1 MSTIVG
7 LKDGNDVYIG
17 ADSRAST
24 EDGHIRPIM
33 CQKVFRNGKYLVGF
47 TGSVRGGQV
56 LFPHNF
62 RFPKH
67 IYLLPD
73 AIREQLHN
81 KGCLESSDTQ
91 TDAHGCNYLIATHG
105 RLYEILCDFQLN
117 QIEHFTS
124 IGSGSPFAFG
134 SLFTTSL
141 MEHQLSPVERVELAL
156 KAAAEFDAATGSPFV
171 IEKL

>member
-7 LKDGNDVYIG
+7 LKDGNDIYIG
-17 ADSRAST
+17 VDSRAST
-24 EDGHIRPIM
+24 EDGHIRPIICEKM
-33 CQKVFRNGKYLVGF
+33 FRNGKYLVGF

-56 LFPHNF
+56 LLPYYF

-67 IYLLPD
+67 PYMLPD

-81 KGCLESSDTQ
+81 KGCLETGESNV
-91 TDAHGCNYLIATHG
+91 DAQGCNYIIAIQG
-105 RLYEILCDFQLN
+105 RLYEILSDFQLN
-117 QIEHFTS
+117 AISEFTT

-134 SLFTTSL
+134 SLFTTNTMKDVL
-141 MEHQLSPVERVELAL
+141 TPVERIELAL
-156 KAAAEFDAATGSPFV
+156 KSAAEFDAATGPPFI

>member
-7 LKDGNDVYIG
+7 LIEGDDVYIG

-24 EDGHIRPIM
+24 EDGQIRPII
-33 CQKVFRNGKYLVGF
+33 CDKIFRNGKYLVGF

-56 LFPHNF
+56 LLPYYF

-67 IYLLPD
+67 PYMLPD

-81 KGCLESSDTQ
+81 KGCLESSDSN
-91 TDAHGCNYLIATHG
+91 TDSHGCNLLIAIQG

-117 QIEHFTS
+117 QISSFTT

-134 SLFTTSL
+134 SLYTTQY
-141 MEHQLSPVERVELAL
+141 MKKEYSPEKRLELAL
-156 KAAAEFDAATGSPFV
+156 NAAAEYDAATGPPFI